1 MSWKK
6 LPEQPIL
13 TLVFFLIVGCLQANG
28 QQTSQQSIRANAQQS
43 IQHGL
48 QVNARQSFRLE
59 DLVRLSLAENYQLQI
74 VRKQQQMA
82 ENMRTAGNAGMLPV
96 VGLGMD
102 QSWNVETSE
111 ANLYT
116 GVTRSGENARSARF
130 NAFVAL
136 DWVVFDGFSMFARR
150 DRLGLLAEM
159 GELETRYYIEQTV
172 ADLARAY
179 YRLIMEQRLLE
190 SSSDL
195 LEISAF
201 RLNLETR
208 RMQLGSGDALQYH
221 QARVDFNADSA
232 LVVARKQ
239 NVRELQIQINRLVQ
253 QEPDM
258 PVQTA
263 EAEIT
268 LHGVSPVADL
278 VERAVTSNRD
288 LELARLQE
296 MLAEADYRVE
306 RGGRYP
312 QVSLFGD
319 YALTRQRSE
328 LGIVESSEARGTQ
341 FGIRVRFN
349 LFDGGRQST
358 RIRNMALEQESR
370 AIEESDV
377 RSLIHSEAYLLVSR
391 YTAHMEQ
398 VRLLR
403 SSIEAAERSLS
414 IAREQLQTGA
424 INGYEFRQTQL
435 SVLQLENQLIELQ
448 YAMKTIEIDLDRI
461 TGALINRIL

>member
-1 MSWKK
+1 MWWKK
-6 LPEQPIL
+6 LPKQSLWTPI
-13 TLVFFLIVGCLQANG
+13 FFLIVGCFQVNG
-28 QQTSQQSIRANAQQS
+28 QQSVQANEQQS
-43 IQHGL
+43 IQATA
-48 QVNARQSFRLE
+48 QQSFRLE
-59 DLVRLSLAENYQLQI
+59 DLVRLSLAENYQIQI
-74 VRKQQQMA
+74 VRKQQEMA
-82 ENMRTAGNAGMLPV
+82 ENLNTAGNAGLLPV
-96 VGLGMD
+96 IGLGAD
-102 QSWNVETSE
+102 RNWNVETSE
-111 ANLYT
+111 ARLFT
-116 GVTRSGENARSARF
+116 GATRSGENARSARF
-130 NAFVAL
+130 NAFVAA

-159 GELETRYYIEQTV
+159 GELETRYYIDQTV

-190 SSSDL
+190 SSRDL

-208 RMQLGSGDALQYH
+208 RMQLGSGDALQFH

-239 NVRELQIQINRLVQ
+239 NIKELQIQINRLVQ
-253 QEPDM
+253 REPDI

-263 EAEIT
+263 EADIT
-268 LHGVSPVADL
+268 LNGISSVAEL
-278 VERAVTSNRD
+278 VDRAVASNRD
-288 LELARLQE
+288 LEFARLEE
-296 MLAEADYRVE
+296 MLADADYRIE

-319 YALTRQRSE
+319 YAFTRQRSE

-341 FGIRVRFN
+341 LGLRVRFN
-349 LFDGGRQST
+349 LFDGGRQNT
-358 RIRNMALEQESR
+358 RIRNAALEQENR
-370 AIEESDV
+370 VIQESDV
-377 RSLIHSEAYLLVSR
+377 RSLIHSEAYRLVSR

-398 VRLLR
+398 LRLLR
-403 SSIEAAERSLS
+403 SSIEAAERSLN

-448 YAMKTIEIDLDRI
+448 YAMKAIEIDLDRI
-461 TGALINRIL
+461 TGTLIHRIL